1 LRRWKLVAFG
11 VGGLVG
17 LQAGWSLFREFGPL
31 IPLSSSSGLVL
42 SLMLGFV
49 LGGGGT
55 YLLVLLGMRLS
66 RLLMARFSRFTLRES
81 VSGVVGLIIGL
92 LVAYLASPAFS
103 RIPVA
108 GYYLPIPASLFLGYL
123 GWMLGVQKNVS
134 SLLPIRSRR
143 EGGGEESRLKL
154 LDTSAIIDGR
164 VAEVIR
170 AGFLEGKLLVP
181 GFVVEELR
189 ILGDSGDPVKRARGR
204 RGLEILKELQEELGP
219 RIKVQ
224 NSDGGKGE
232 VDLRLLRLA
241 RRLKA
246 KLVSTDANLLR
257 VAELRGIPT
266 LNLNR
271 LAEALRP
278 QVLPGEGLSLHLLRE
293 GKEPGQG
300 VGYLPDGT
308 MVVVEGG
315 KRHIGEEV
323 EVEVTSVLQTSSGRI
338 IFSRPRSGVER
349 LKTPV
354 YHS

>member
-1 LRRWKLVAFG
+1 MRRWKLVLFG
-11 VGGLVG
+11 LGGLAG
-17 LQAGWSLFREFGPL
+17 LQAGWSV
-31 IPLSSSSGLVL
+31 LSSFRSLVPFPYPYAL
-42 SLMLGFV
+42 FLALAGGFL
-49 LGGGGT
+49 LGGVGT
-55 YLLVLLGMRLS
+55 YLLALLAVRLV
-66 RLLMARFSRFTLRES
+66 RLLTARFSRFTLRES
-81 VSGVVGLIIGL
+81 ISGVVGLILGL
-92 LVAYLASPAFS
+92 LVAFLASPALT
-103 RIPVA
+103 RVPVV
-108 GYYLPIPASLFLGYL
+108 GYYLPLPLSVFFGYL
-123 GWMLGVQKNVS
+123 GWTLGVQKNVA
-134 SLLPIRSRR
+134 SLFPIRPRR
-143 EGGGEESRLKL
+143 EGGGEDGRLKI

-164 VAEVIR
+164 VVEVIR

-189 ILGDSGDPVKRARGR
+189 ILGDSGDAVKRARGR

-219 RIKVQ
+219 RLKVQ
-224 NSDGGKGE
+224 NGDGGKGE

-246 KLVSTDANLLR
+246 KIVSTDNNLLR
-257 VAELRGIPT
+257 VASLRGIPT

-278 QVLPGEGLSLHLLRE
+278 QVLPGEGITLHLLRE
-293 GKEPGQG
+293 GKEAGQG

-315 KRHIGEEV
+315 KRYIGEEV